1 MLKKIKRYL
10 LLIPLLFVMMLNVSV
25 YGQILT
31 SSAAIDYN
39 TLFHPFSE
47 SGLEDYYNITDSDAV
62 MSKVHSST
70 GGYNYY
76 VYALYATP
84 GNYQNLLNGDD
95 YTLNFTCVLF
105 NDLSLITET
114 DSFIY
119 IQNGVQRIYYC
130 SFISDFANSN
140 HLFNNAAVDSHYEM
154 GFSYNKLNG
163 TFKTCWFFGGSMID
177 PNSSDGNHY
186 FYQASNIP
194 DFPFFYDFDSAA
206 STLNVD
212 VVFSPELTGTFNR
225 TVSDRGQ
232 TVTLDDFSFKVSNN
246 SKFDIQYLMAIYRE
260 SDAFL
265 PFNIDPLVAK
275 YDSNFNGKT
284 YNGSPVYVYV
294 KDEWL
299 YLPHRQNGVITGY
312 APSSWHM
319 VSSGDSDFVTINFN
333 QVKLNTFQNYNV
345 VVYAIRNDLSYVTP
359 FTNLHEFQVPA
370 CADYN
375 VELDT
380 LQLVYSSQFS
390 ILNPAEFDA
399 TNNDNSYAF
408 DEDDRLL
415 FNRANGYIDENG
427 EMVIDRVDTNQ
438 WVTEGSDD
446 PWVNWDSDLNAWDT
460 YYRNQNT
467 VSSDIDQLS
476 RNFSSFFKF
485 VNKFFSYF
493 PKNYQ
498 SIIILGLT
506 SIVVLGIIKV
516 II

>member
-1 MLKKIKRYL
+1 MLKKIKKYF
-10 LLIPLLFVMMLNVSV
+10 LLIPLIMVLCFNVCV
-25 YGQILT
+25 YGSVKAVDY
-31 SSAAIDYN
+31 SSYFHNLDELNLPSEYRDGIFPGTLSTVFYPLNIINGKRNYFFVAVYFDDTNYDYFKNGSNFEFRLLVFDFYDDNIVPIYENDSFIRYHGFKDIRRWVFSYDASTAKYVRTVVDLDPSTLDLVYFKDSGQFIFVSYDTQNSSISPTYRPIFYVDTNVPNFPIIDYN
-39 TLFHPFSE
+39 
-47 SGLEDYYNITDSDAV
+47 
-62 MSKVHSST
+62 
-70 GGYNYY
+70 
-76 VYALYATP
+76 
-84 GNYQNLLNGDD
+84 
-95 YTLNFTCVLF
+95 
-105 NDLSLITET
+105 
-114 DSFIY
+114 
-119 IQNGVQRIYYC
+119 
-130 SFISDFANSN
+130 
-140 HLFNNAAVDSHYEM
+140 
-154 GFSYNKLNG
+154 
-163 TFKTCWFFGGSMID
+163 
-177 PNSSDGNHY
+177 
-186 FYQASNIP
+186 
-194 DFPFFYDFDSAA
+194 FDS
-206 STLNVD
+206 SFDVD
-212 VVFSPELTGTFNR
+212 VVFSPELTGAFNR

-232 TVTLDDFSFKVSNN
+232 KVTLDDFSFKVSNN
-246 SKFDIQYLMAIYRE
+246 SNFDIQYLMAIYRE
-260 SDAFL
+260 SDTFL
-265 PFNIDPLVAK
+265 PFNTDPLVAK

-319 VSSGDSDFVTINFN
+319 VSAGDSDFVTINFN
-333 QVKLNTFQNYNV
+333 QIKLNTFQNYNV

-375 VELDT
+375 VDLDT

-399 TNNDNSYAF
+399 TNNENSYAF
-408 DEDDRLL
+408 DENDRLL

-446 PWVNWDSDLNAWDT
+446 PWVNFDSDLNAWDT
-460 YYRNQNT
+460 YYKNQNT

-506 SIVVLGIIKV
+506 SMVVLGLFKV
-516 II
+516 LI

>member
-1 MLKKIKRYL
+1 MFKKIKKYL
-10 LLIPLLFVMMLNVSV
+10 LLIPLIMVLCFNVCV
-25 YGQILT
+25 YGSVQAVDY
-31 SSAAIDYN
+31 SAY
-39 TLFHPFSE
+39 FHPWEECPYEFSFSPENPTKISTDCPISSGTRDLYFYAVYMNFSE
-47 SGLEDYYNITDSDAV
+47 YDNF
-62 MSKVHSST
+62 
-70 GGYNYY
+70 
-76 VYALYATP
+76 
-84 GNYQNLLNGDD
+84 LNGLNYKIFVRVYDFRNPDSEYPTVKTEND
-95 YTLNFTCVLF
+95 YFIRFHYLK
-105 NDLSLITET
+105 DISLWT
-114 DSFIY
+114 
-119 IQNGVQRIYYC
+119 
-130 SFISDFANSN
+130 
-140 HLFNNAAVDSHYEM
+140 
-154 GFSYNKLNG
+154 FSYNVSTGSFSKTVSYSVSTANDFLY
-163 TFKTCWFFGGSMID
+163 FKKSGQIRTVPYDAPDSDYFNDGSSVGSHFFMQYTNYPG
-177 PNSSDGNHY
+177 
-186 FYQASNIP
+186 
-194 DFPFFYDFDSAA
+194 FDLVNFENE
-206 STLNVD
+206 STLDVD
-212 VVFSPELTGTFNR
+212 VVFSPELTGAFNR

-232 TVTLDDFSFKVSNN
+232 KVTLDDFSFKVSNN
-246 SKFDIQYLMAIYRE
+246 SNFDIQYLMAIYRE
-260 SDAFL
+260 SDTFL
-265 PFNIDPLVAK
+265 PFNTDPLVAK

-319 VSSGDSDFVTINFN
+319 VSAGDSDFVTINFN
-333 QVKLNTFQNYNV
+333 QVKLNTYQNYNV
-345 VVYAIRNDLSYVTP
+345 VVYAVRNDLAYVTP
-359 FTNLHEFQVPA
+359 FTDLHEFQVPA

-399 TNNDNSYAF
+399 TNNENSYAF
-408 DEDDRLL
+408 DENDRLL

-446 PWVNWDSDLNAWDT
+446 PWVNFDSDLNAWDT
-460 YYRNQNT
+460 YYKNQNT

-506 SIVVLGIIKV
+506 SMVVLGLFKV
-516 II
+516 LI

>member
-1 MLKKIKRYL
+1 MLKKIKNYF
-10 LLIPLLFVMMLNVSV
+10 LLIPLIMVLCFNVCV
-25 YGQILT
+25 YGSVKAVDYSAYFHNLDDLNIPSIYRNGISPGLLSTAYYPLSLINGKRNYFFVAVYMNQTNYDYFKNDSNFEFSLLVFDFYDDNIVPIYENDSFIRYHGFKDIRRWVFSYDASTATYDRTVVDFTFSDWDLVYFKESGQFNAISKDIQN
-31 SSAAIDYN
+31 SSISTPHLHIFYVDTTVPNFPLIDYN
-39 TLFHPFSE
+39 
-47 SGLEDYYNITDSDAV
+47 
-62 MSKVHSST
+62 
-70 GGYNYY
+70 
-76 VYALYATP
+76 
-84 GNYQNLLNGDD
+84 
-95 YTLNFTCVLF
+95 
-105 NDLSLITET
+105 
-114 DSFIY
+114 
-119 IQNGVQRIYYC
+119 
-130 SFISDFANSN
+130 
-140 HLFNNAAVDSHYEM
+140 
-154 GFSYNKLNG
+154 
-163 TFKTCWFFGGSMID
+163 
-177 PNSSDGNHY
+177 
-186 FYQASNIP
+186 
-194 DFPFFYDFDSAA
+194 FDS
-206 STLNVD
+206 SFDVD
-212 VVFSPELTGTFNR
+212 VVFSPELTGAFNR

-232 TVTLDDFSFKVSNN
+232 KVTLNDFSFKVSNN
-246 SKFDIQYLMAIYRE
+246 SNFDVQYLMAIYRE
-260 SDAFL
+260 SDTFL
-265 PFNIDPLVAK
+265 PFNTDPLVAK

-319 VSSGDSDFVTINFN
+319 VSAGDSDFVTINFN
-333 QVKLNTFQNYNV
+333 QVKLNTYQNYNV
-345 VVYAIRNDLSYVTP
+345 VVYAVRNDLAYVTP

-380 LQLVYSSQFS
+380 LSLVYSSQFS

-399 TNNDNSYAF
+399 TNNENSYAF
-408 DEDDRLL
+408 DENDRLL

-446 PWVNWDSDLNAWDT
+446 PWVNFDSDLNAWDT
-460 YYRNQNT
+460 YYKNQNT

-476 RNFSSFFKF
+476 RNFSSFFRF

-506 SIVVLGIIKV
+506 SMVVLGLFKV
-516 II
+516 LI